1 MVFSM
6 RFLLSILLL
15 CGLPVG
21 LLRAAVVSEPPVA
34 TVTENSAVVRWATDV
49 ECGTTLKIGTS
60 ASELNRKLE
69 GGIGKKHEVAVNGLL
84 PSTQYYFSIG
94 TSKKTLQNGIFT
106 TKGERLGGIFSKRPV
121 PDPSAPPATKPA
133 PPAIPLKP
141 AHNPPPTS
149 KTWGDRSSLQD
160 HFHRHGADFKA
171 TSADDYAAR
180 AWLFLQRAM
189 DDGLPAKQDEDGTI
203 RVWEPKSRTFA
214 AYNRNFTTKTYFRP
228 NSSDYFQRQPGKPVR
243 LKHAPPTP

>member
-1 MVFSM
+1 MVLLM
-6 RFLLSILLL
+6 RFLVLLVLLS
-15 CGLPVG
+15 GLPIG
-21 LLRAAVVSEPPVA
+21 RSLAAVVSEPPAAV
-34 TVTENSAVVRWATDV
+34 VTENSAVVRWATDV
-49 ECGTTLKIGTS
+49 ECGTTLKFGTS
-60 ASELNRKLE
+60 AADLNMKVE

-94 TSKKTLQNGIFT
+94 TSKKTLQNGTFT
-106 TKGERLGGIFSKRPV
+106 TKGARPAGIFSKRPV
-121 PDPSAPPATKPA
+121 ADSTPPVASKPAT
-133 PPAIPLKP
+133 PPVATKLTYT
-141 AHNPPPTS
+141 PPPTS

-160 HFHRHGADFKA
+160 HFNRHGADFKA
-171 TSADDYAAR
+171 TSADDYAAK

-189 DDGLPAKQDEDGTI
+189 DDGLPAKQDEDGTL
-203 RVWEPKSRTFA
+203 RVWEPKSHTFA